1 LVAELPESAKDKDL
15 KGFNCTWHVS
25 YDNEF
30 SGTSVS
36 VIILVADSL

>member
-1 LVAELPESAKDKDL
+1 LPASAKGKDL
-15 KGFNCTWHVS
+15 KGLKCTWHGS

-36 VIILVADSL
+36 VVILVADLI